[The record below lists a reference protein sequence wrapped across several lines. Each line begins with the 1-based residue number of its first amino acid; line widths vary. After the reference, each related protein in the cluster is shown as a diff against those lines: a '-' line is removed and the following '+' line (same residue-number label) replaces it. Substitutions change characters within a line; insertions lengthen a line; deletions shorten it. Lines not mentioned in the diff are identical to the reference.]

1 MEYNVL
7 LDRKNKCHV
16 VERPEGQI
24 AWKAISQPYS
34 KYSFALQWA
43 VKHNINRDKILNSNP
58 Y

>member
-1 MEYNVL
+1 MEYNIL
-7 LDRKNKCHV
+7 LDVHNKWRV

-24 AWKAISQPYS
+24 AWKAISPPYS

-43 VKHNINRDKILNSNP
+43 VKHNINRDNILNSSL